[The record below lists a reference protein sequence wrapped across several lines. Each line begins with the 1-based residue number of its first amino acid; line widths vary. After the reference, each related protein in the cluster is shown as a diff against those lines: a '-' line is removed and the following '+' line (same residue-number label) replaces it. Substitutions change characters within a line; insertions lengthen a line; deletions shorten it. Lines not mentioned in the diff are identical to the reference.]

1 MTPEETVNEFIAR
14 VLAKDLDGACEL
26 VAANLEYDNV
36 PMGKNIGP
44 DALKAFLNPMVDSL
58 DDVEFVIHRQTAS
71 GNIVMNERTDRFL
84 ANGTWLDLPVA
95 GVFEVNDEGR
105 IVLWRDY
112 FDLPT
117 MMNQLAALGG

>member
-1 MTPEETVNEFIAR
+1 MTPEEIVDAFIAR
-14 VLAKDLDGACEL
+14 VVAKDLDGACEL
-26 VAANLEYDNV
+26 VSDDIEYDNV

-44 DALKAFLNPMVDSL
+44 DALKAFLAPMVDSL
-58 DDVEFVIHRQTAS
+58 DDVQFVIHRQTAS